1 MSSPAPPTPGRSSP
15 PDALPTATENGSAN
29 ANSQTVRRTSLG
41 FLRRSKSTEPL
52 SGDRKASGGRMSKRM
67 QKEMAKEELLRRQRE
82 AGAVAKYAPRLPD
95 LPAPPQ
101 LKTFGGE
108 NARQMNTT
116 AIPNRGGSYID
127 PSAPASPYSGVAGGR
142 GSEVI
147 DPYART
153 ESMTHR
159 GRYSYASSAVS
170 TINSPRRVRRRKDP
184 TPYNILVI
192 GARKSGKTSFLNFL
206 RTSLQLPPKKRP
218 TRAPDEF
225 EEPVQMSAA
234 NNNFTSHY
242 LETEIDG
249 ERVGLTLWDSQGL
262 ESNVVDLQL
271 RGITSFLESKFEET
285 FNEEMKVIR
294 APGVRD
300 THIHCAFLILDPAR
314 LDANIAAAQESVD
327 DPEKSSSVRLIGGL
341 DENLDIQV
349 IRTMQG
355 MTTVVPIISKAD
367 TITTGHMAFLKK
379 TVWESLKKAGL
390 DPLEVL
396 TLEDQDDTS
405 SSDGFDRFDEQDE
418 DDLNQQEDDD
428 AQIQTQTETDAEA
441 KRPTTGRRTP
451 DSDTV
456 PLSPPNPQS
465 PTSRQNNGGIRKSS
479 TSVSS
484 INANLN
490 ANGEYPFLPL
500 SILSPDPYSL
510 EDNNGPIGRKFP
522 WGFADPY
529 NPEHC
534 DFVKLKDTV
543 FGEWRGELREASREV
558 WYERWRT
565 SRLNNNGNGPSGS
578 SSKNG
583 VRGGSGRSGRATR

>member
-29 ANSQTVRRTSLG
+29 ASSQTVRRTSLG

-116 AIPNRGGSYID
+116 AISNSGGSYID
-127 PSAPASPYSGVAGGR
+127 PNAPASPYSGAAGGR

-271 RGITSFLESKFEET
+271 RGITSFLE
-285 FNEEMKVIR
+285 N
-294 APGVRD
+294 
-300 THIHCAFLILDPAR
+300 
-314 LDANIAAAQESVD
+314 
-327 DPEKSSSVRLIGGL
+327 
-341 DENLDIQV
+341 
-349 IRTMQG
+349 
-355 MTTVVPIISKAD
+355 
-367 TITTGHMAFLKK
+367 
-379 TVWESLKKAGL
+379 
-390 DPLEVL
+390 
-396 TLEDQDDTS
+396 
-405 SSDGFDRFDEQDE
+405 
-418 DDLNQQEDDD
+418 
-428 AQIQTQTETDAEA
+428 
-441 KRPTTGRRTP
+441 
-451 DSDTV
+451 
-456 PLSPPNPQS
+456 
-465 PTSRQNNGGIRKSS
+465 
-479 TSVSS
+479 
-484 INANLN
+484 
-490 ANGEYPFLPL
+490 
-500 SILSPDPYSL
+500 
-510 EDNNGPIGRKFP
+510 NNGPIGRKFP

-534 DFVKLKDTV
+534 DFIKLKDTV

>member
-1 MSSPAPPTPGRSSP
+1 MSSQARPPTPGRSPP
-15 PDALPTATENGSAN
+15 PDALPTVIENGTAN
-29 ANSQTVRRTSLG
+29 VNSQAARRTSLG

-52 SGDRKASGGRMSKRM
+52 SGDRKASGGKMSKRM
-67 QKEMAKEELLRRQRE
+67 QKEMAREELLRQQRE
-82 AGAVAKYAPRLPD
+82 AAAVPQHAPRLPD
-95 LPAPPQ
+95 LPPPPQ
-101 LKTFGGE
+101 LNTFGGE
-108 NARQMNTT
+108 NARQENLTVS
-116 AIPNRGGSYID
+116 PNRSGGGYID
-127 PSAPASPYSGVAGGR
+127 PKAPASLHPTPAGAR
-142 GSEVI
+142 SSEIV

-225 EEPVQMSAA
+225 EEPLQVSSA

-271 RGITSFLESKFEET
+271 RGITTFLESKFEDT

-300 THIHCAFLILDPAR
+300 THIHCAFLILDPSR
-314 LDANIAAAQESVD
+314 LDANIAAAQESVN

-367 TITTGHMAFLKK
+367 TITTGHMAFLKR
-379 TVWESLKKAGL
+379 TVWDSLKKAGL

-405 SSDGFDRFDEQDE
+405 SSDGFDKFDEQDE
-418 DDLNQQEDDD
+418 DELIER
-428 AQIQTQTETDAEA
+428 EDAEA
-441 KRPTTGRRTP
+441 EADADAGAIKPTVGRGTP

-456 PLSPPNPQS
+456 PLSLPTPQS
-465 PTSRQNNGGIRKSS
+465 PSSRHKNGGMRKSS
-479 TSVSS
+479 ASISS
-484 INANLN
+484 INANIN
-490 ANGEYPFLPL
+490 ANPEYPFLPL
-500 SILSPDPYSL
+500 SILSPDPHSL
-510 EDNNGPIGRKFP
+510 EDYSGPIGRKFP

-565 SRLNNNGNGPSGS
+565 SRLNNSGNGPGRS
-578 SSKNG
+578 SNKNG